1 MSQVLQ
7 LGHRSEIAYQSLR
20 EELIRGGYA
29 HDSRLP
35 SLTQLAQK
43 HNVAMVTLRKAAL
56 RLADEGM
63 LEIRHGSGIYTKKA
77 EVKNQMSKVV
87 SVMYMY
93 DDNNNITT
101 IQREILKRGY
111 MMNVYSQC
119 SHTWDIQAERAFLR
133 RVLED
138 RHQGLIAFC
147 SPIKP
152 GNEAILREI
161 EYNGTR
167 VIHIEHFGVEP
178 PEQEYILP
186 DYRRAGRMAV
196 TNLLIAGYSPIYALY
211 QTENRKQKP
220 PFLELILDGVK
231 SASEENFGG
240 FDEEKMHLEMPT
252 YVNNEKKMESLV
264 KSLPDGAG
272 VISATGTYGTSL
284 LKELHR
290 QKRSVPDEIGVLSI
304 NVMETE
310 STTDILSFNREKI
323 IFDAIVAA
331 TSPESGKIRELVM
344 PVHVKK
350 GTVRGSSGVRKF

>member
-1 MSQVLQ
+1 MSGVSQ
-7 LGHRSEIAYQSLR
+7 LGYRAEVVYQNLR
-20 EELIRGGYA
+20 NELIQGAYA
-29 HDSRLP
+29 PNSRLP
-35 SLTQLAQK
+35 SMDQLAKK
-43 HNVAMVTLRKAAL
+43 HNVTYVTLRKAAL
-56 RLADEGM
+56 RLADEGI
-63 LEIRHGSGIYTKKA
+63 LDIRNGSGIYLKKS
-77 EVKNQMSKVV
+77 ESKNQMSKVV

-93 DDNNNITT
+93 DDSNITT
-101 IQREILKRGY
+101 IQREILKRGF

-119 SHTWDIQAERAFLR
+119 SHTWDTQAERAFLR

-152 GNEAILREI
+152 GNESLLREI

-167 VIHIEHFGVEP
+167 VIHIEHFSVES

-186 DYRRAGRMAV
+186 DFRRAGRMAV

-211 QTENRKQKP
+211 QMENRKKRV

-231 SASEENFGG
+231 SACEENLGG
-240 FDEEKMHLEMPT
+240 FDEEKMHIEMPT
-252 YVNNEKKMESLV
+252 SVDLDIKMEGIV

-272 VISATGTYGTSL
+272 VISTTGNYGTSL

-304 NVMETE
+304 DVMGDMNN
-310 STTDILSFNREKI
+310 TTDILSFNRDKI
-323 IFDAIVAA
+323 ILDAIAA
-331 TSPESGKIRELVM
+331 AISTESGKIRKLVM
-344 PVHVKK
+344 PVHVRK
-350 GTVRGSSGVRKF
+350 GTVRGSSKVRKF

>member
-1 MSQVLQ
+1 MSEVAQ
-7 LGHRSEIAYQSLR
+7 LGYRAEVVYHNLR
-20 EELIRGGYA
+20 NELIQGAYA
-29 HDSRLP
+29 PNSRLP
-35 SLTQLAQK
+35 SMDQLAKK
-43 HNVAMVTLRKAAL
+43 HNVTYVTFRKAAL
-56 RLADEGM
+56 RLADEGI
-63 LEIRHGSGIYTKKA
+63 LDIRNGSGIYLRKSEA
-77 EVKNQMSKVV
+77 KNQMSKVV

-93 DDNNNITT
+93 DDNNITT

-152 GNEAILREI
+152 GNDSLLREI

-167 VIHIEHFGVEP
+167 VIHIEHFSVEA

-186 DYRRAGRMAV
+186 DFRRAGRMAV
-196 TNLLIAGYSPIYALY
+196 TNLLIAGYSPIYVLY
-211 QTENRKQKP
+211 QMENRKNKQP
-220 PFLELILDGVK
+220 YLELILDGVK

-240 FDEEKMHLEMPT
+240 FDEEKMHIEMPT
-252 YVNNEKKMESLV
+252 HENFEKRMESLV

-272 VISATGTYGTSL
+272 VISTTGAYGTHL

-290 QKRSVPDEIGVLSI
+290 QKRSVPDEIGVISVDVMGSI
-304 NVMETE
+304 ASE
-310 STTDILSFNREKI
+310 TDILWFNREKI
-323 IFDAIVAA
+323 ILDAISAV
-331 TSPESGKIRELVM
+331 TSPETGKIRQMVM

-350 GTVRGSSGVRKF
+350 ETVKGSSGVRKF

>member
-1 MSQVLQ
+1 MSEVSQ
-7 LGHRSEIAYQSLR
+7 LGYRAEVVYHNLR
-20 EELIRGGYA
+20 NELIQGIYSP
-29 HDSRLP
+29 DSRLP
-35 SLTQLAQK
+35 SIEQLAKK
-43 HNVAMVTLRKAAL
+43 HNVTSVTLRKAAL
-56 RLADEGM
+56 RLADEGI
-63 LEIRHGSGIYTKKA
+63 LDIRHGSGIYARKS
-77 EVKNQMSKVV
+77 ESKNQMSKVV

-93 DDNNNITT
+93 DDNNITT

-119 SHTWDIQAERAFLR
+119 SHTWDIQAERAFFR

-152 GNEAILREI
+152 GNESLLREI

-186 DYRRAGRMAV
+186 DFRRAGRMAV

-211 QTENRKQKP
+211 QEANRKLKQP
-220 PFLELILDGVK
+220 YLELILEGVN
-231 SASEENFGG
+231 SACEENLGG
-240 FDEEKMHLEMPT
+240 FDEEKMHIEMPT
-252 YVNNEKKMESLV
+252 HENFEKRMENII

-272 VISATGTYGTSL
+272 VISTTGNYGTSL
-284 LKELHR
+284 LKELRRH
-290 QKRSVPDEIGVLSI
+290 KRSVPDEIGVLSI
-304 NVMETE
+304 DVIGSE
-310 STTDILSFNREKI
+310 STTDILSFNRDKI
-323 IFDAIVAA
+323 ILDAITAV

-350 GTVRGSSGVRKF
+350 GTVRGK